1 MWALALAAWLA
12 TAQTAVSAIVAA
24 PNAMPTTE
32 PPLDAP
38 AQVMALSP
46 ELRARLQE
54 EVLAGAKSPQA
65 RFNRLLHL
73 VFDPG
78 GLNLVYQ
85 DDATRTVAQAYATHA
100 ANCLSFTMLFIALA
114 REAGLEAHPQEIR
127 ETLAWRQDSGIFYRV
142 DHVNTIVR
150 IGDTEYL
157 VDILRDS
164 VIALH
169 APETVSDQ
177 RLLAHYYNNLAMAE
191 LAQGR
196 ITPAIREMDAALG
209 LDGSYAT
216 NWSNAGVLYA
226 RNGDE
231 AAAEKAY
238 ARALEIEPNNTSALA
253 NMVNLA
259 QREGDDTRAQQFRQ
273 RLDRQQQSDPFFHF
287 LQAEEDEQAG
297 DYTHAIEH
305 YQRAIRL
312 HAGEPRF
319 YAALAHAYEQ
329 AGDGRSALK
338 ALRHAERLSAGSA
351 RDDYRKQIDALR
363 VN

>member
-1 MWALALAAWLA
+1 MLAWALAALLAASPDS
-12 TAQTAVSAIVAA
+12 TSA
-24 PNAMPTTE
+24 E
-32 PPLDAP
+32 PLESP

-46 ELRARLQE
+46 ELRTRLND
-54 EVLAGAKSPQA
+54 EVLTGAKSPHA

-78 GLNLVYQ
+78 GLNLIYQ

-114 REAGLEAHPQEIR
+114 REAGLDARPQEIR

-142 DHVNTIVR
+142 DHVNTVVR
-150 IGDTEYL
+150 IADTEYL

-177 RLLAHYYNNLAMAE
+177 RLLAHYYNNLAMAD
-191 LAQGR
+191 LAQNR
-196 ITPAIREMDAALG
+196 IAPAMQEMKTALG
-209 LDGSYAT
+209 LDAGYAT

-226 RNGDE
+226 RDGDD

-238 ARALEIEPNNTSALA
+238 AKALDLEPNNTSALA

-259 QREGDDTRAQQFRQ
+259 ERRGDHARAEEFRQ
-273 RLDRQQQSDPFFHF
+273 RLDSRQQADPFFHF

-297 DYTHAIEH
+297 DYVHAIEH
-305 YQRAIRL
+305 YRRAIRL
-312 HAGEPRF
+312 HSGEPRF
-319 YAALAHAYEQ
+319 YAALAHAY
-329 AGDGRSALK
+329 ALSGDNRSAIK
-338 ALRHAERLSAGSA
+338 ALSRAELLSSGSA

-363 VN
+363 SN

>member
-1 MWALALAAWLA
+1 MFDWILAALLA
-12 TAQTAVSAIVAA
+12 NPAQPPLPDAA
-24 PNAMPTTE
+24 E
-32 PPLDAP
+32 PPPASP

-46 ELRARLQE
+46 ELRARLHD
-54 EVLAGAKSPQA
+54 EVLAGTKSPRA

-78 GLNLVYQ
+78 GLGLAYQ
-85 DDATRTVAQAYATHA
+85 DDATRTVAQTYATHT

-114 REAGLEAHPQEIR
+114 REAGLDAHPQEIR

-164 VIALH
+164 VIALD
-169 APETVSDQ
+169 APKTVSDR
-177 RLLAHYYNNLAMAE
+177 RLLAHYYNNLAIAD
-191 LAQGR
+191 LAQNR
-196 ITPAIREMDAALG
+196 IAPAMNEMETALG
-209 LDGSYAT
+209 LDAGYAT
-216 NWSNAGVLYA
+216 NWSNAGVIYV
-226 RNGDE
+226 RNGDD

-238 ARALEIEPNNTSALA
+238 AKALALEPNNTSALA
-253 NMVNLA
+253 NRANLA
-259 QREGDDTRAQQFRQ
+259 EREGDHASEEQFRR

-297 DYTHAIEH
+297 DYAHAIGHYEH
-305 YQRAIRL
+305 AIRL

-319 YAALAHAYEQ
+319 YAALAHAY
-329 AGDGRSALK
+329 ALSGDTRSAIR
-338 ALRHAERLSAGSA
+338 AYQHAEWLSSGSA
-351 RDDYRKQIDALR
+351 REDYRKQADALR
-363 VN
+363 SN